1 MSVLKNKHE
10 NSIAIIK
17 ASIKMMLVDGTVHKR
32 ELKKIQ
38 EIYFFLFNEEL
49 SDKNL
54 QSLIFDVMKEHDFA
68 RGANVIAET
77 IAKSIVG
84 KRSRQDATEALILV
98 MLADK
103 TVHKDEN
110 SLIQLICDM
119 WGTQD
124 TYDRLLK

>member
-10 NSIAIIK
+10 NSIAVIK

-32 ELKKIQ
+32 ELQKIK
-38 EIYFFLFNEEL
+38 EIYFFLFNKEL

-54 QSLIFDVMKEHDFA
+54 QNLIFDVMKEHDFA
-68 RGANVIAET
+68 RGANVIAES

-103 TVHKDEN
+103 AIHKDEN